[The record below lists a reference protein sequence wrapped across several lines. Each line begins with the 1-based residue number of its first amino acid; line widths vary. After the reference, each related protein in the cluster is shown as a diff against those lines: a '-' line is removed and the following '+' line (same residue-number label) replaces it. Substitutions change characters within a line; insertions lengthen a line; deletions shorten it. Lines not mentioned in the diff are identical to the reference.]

1 MDIQT
6 SALSLP
12 DGRTIDVS
20 VGGPPEGDLLI
31 FHNGTPDGG
40 DLFPPTVE
48 TAAAHGFRIATYARP
63 GYAGSTRHAGRSV
76 SDCAADT
83 IALADHLGADH
94 FFTMGASGG
103 GPHALACAALLPG
116 RVPACATIAGVG
128 PYGVP
133 DLDFLEGMAQE
144 NHEEFGAALLGEDAL
159 GTYLQDVDAHLAK
172 VTGPDMA
179 AALGDLLSEVDRAVV
194 TGEYAEFLATSFHRA
209 TQNGIW
215 GWFDDDMALTRDW
228 GFDLAAVSVPVTV
241 WQGAQDMMV
250 PFSHGQWLATHV
262 SGAKAELRP
271 EDGHLSLA
279 IAHLG
284 AILDGLR
291 TAG

>member
-1 MDIQT
+1 MDIRSSVLT
-6 SALSLP
+6 LP

-20 VGGPPEGDLLI
+20 VGGPPDGDLVI
-31 FHNGTPDGG
+31 FHSGTPGG
-40 DLFPPTVE
+40 GELYPPTVE
-48 TAAAHGFRIATYARP
+48 TAAAHGFRIAMYARP
-63 GYAGSTRHAGRSV
+63 GYAGSTRLPGRSV

-83 IALADHLGADH
+83 VALADHLGADH

-116 RVPACATIAGVG
+116 RVRACATIAGVG

-144 NHEEFGAALLGEDAL
+144 NHQEFGAALLGEDAL
-159 GTYLQDVDAHLAK
+159 RTYLEDADAHLVK
-172 VTGPDMA
+172 VSGPDIV
-179 AALGDLLSEVDRAVV
+179 AALGDLLSDVDKAVL
-194 TGEYAEFLATSFHRA
+194 TGEYAEFMATSFHRA

-215 GWFDDDMALTRDW
+215 GWFDDDMAFTRDW
-228 GFDLAAVSVPVTV
+228 GFDLSAVAVPVTV

-250 PFSHGQWLATHV
+250 PLSHGRWLASHV

-271 EDGHLSLA
+271 EHGHLSLA
-279 IAHLG
+279 VAHLG

>member
-6 SALSLP
+6 SVLTLP
-12 DGRTIDVS
+12 DGRGVDVS
-20 VGGPPEGDLLI
+20 VGGAPEGDLLI
-31 FHNGTPDGG
+31 FHDGTPGG
-40 DLFPPTVE
+40 SELFPPTVE
-48 TAAAHGFRIATYARP
+48 TAAAHGFRIARYARP
-63 GYAGSTRHAGRSV
+63 GYAGSTRLAGRTV

-94 FFTMGASGG
+94 FFTMGVSGG

-116 RVPACATIAGVG
+116 RVRGCATIAGIG

-133 DLDFLEGMAQE
+133 GLDFMEGMAQE
-144 NHEEFGAALLGEDAL
+144 IHEEFGAALLGEDAL
-159 GTYLQDVDAHLAK
+159 RSYLEDVDSHLAK
-172 VTGPDMA
+172 VIGPDIVG
-179 AALGDLLSEVDRAVV
+179 ALGDLLSDVDKAVL
-194 TGEYAEFLATSFHRA
+194 TGEFAEFLATSVRRA
-209 TQNGIW
+209 MQNGIW
-215 GWFDDDMALTRDW
+215 GWFDDDMAFTRDW
-228 GFDLAAVSVPVTV
+228 GFDLSAVSVPVTV

-271 EDGHLSLA
+271 EDGHFSLA